1 MLKKLEGFDF
11 NSGYIATNDR
21 NYNID
26 DERFFRARTLKNNLV
41 T

>member
-1 MLKKLEGFDF
+1 MLKKPEGFDF

-26 DERFFRARTLKNNLV
+26 DERFF
-41 T
+41 